1 LTHLNREHLFA
12 MLTKEVQVEIE
23 VRHRQGKSI
32 REIAREPSSARN
44 TVRSVLR
51 GLNDSQYGP
60 RGATATKLQFHQTYI
75 EERIEKA
82 GKIHL
87 SAVVLLRELRA
98 RSYDGVITQL
108 KEYPRVIR
116 PQLPPNLIVRFE
128 TEPGDQLQID
138 FVVFRRGLQPLR
150 AFTAEL
156 GYSRYALVAF
166 ADNERTDTLIGCLES
181 AFAFFGGIPAY
192 ILCDNP
198 KTIVIERDAYA
209 DGKHRY
215 NSLLLD
221 LAKHYGFKSRLCAPY
236 RDQTKGKVERFHR
249 YLRDSFFAPLQ
260 SSQLELVDVATANRE
275 VDFSP
280 CVGTRARRRVRSAR
294 FLTRVRAHTDH
305 AFWTIHQR
313 R

>member
-1 LTHLNREHLFA
+1 

-156 GYSRYALVAF
+156 GIRDMLVAF

-181 AFAFFGGIPAY
+181 AFAFSAASQRTFSAT
-192 ILCDNP
+192 ILRP
-198 KTIVIERDAYA
+198 
-209 DGKHRY
+209 
-215 NSLLLD
+215 
-221 LAKHYGFKSRLCAPY
+221 
-236 RDQTKGKVERFHR
+236 
-249 YLRDSFFAPLQ
+249 
-260 SSQLELVDVATANRE
+260 SSSSVTHTPMANTA
-275 VDFSP
+275 
-280 CVGTRARRRVRSAR
+280 
-294 FLTRVRAHTDH
+294 
-305 AFWTIHQR
+305 TIHSFSISQSITVSK
-313 R
+313 

>member
-1 LTHLNREHLFA
+1 

-98 RSYDGVITQL
+98 RGYDGGITQL
-108 KEYPRVIR
+108 KEYLRVIR
-116 PQLPPNLIVRFE
+116 PQLPPNPIVRFE

-138 FVVFRRGLQPLR
+138 CVVFRRGLQPLR

-181 AFAFFGGIPAY
+181 AFAFFGGIPAH
-192 ILCDNP
+192 ILFDNP

-221 LAKHYGFKSRLCAPY
+221 LAKHHGSEVGYVRRIEIRPRAKWNAFIVTCVTRSSRRYKAPNWNSL
-236 RDQTKGKVERFHR
+236 T
-249 YLRDSFFAPLQ
+249 LQ
-260 SSQLELVDVATANRE
+260 PRTARLTFPHASE
-275 VDFSP
+275 HARV
-280 CVGTRARRRVRSAR
+280 VVYARRGS
-294 FLTRVRAHTDH
+294 
-305 AFWTIHQR
+305 
-313 R
+313 